1 MIGSANEGLY
11 GVLTKEQ
18 NQKVFEADI
27 RMETMMVICRKGVS
41 GETERMD
48 GDQDPGPDGAPCH
61 LTL

>member
-1 MIGSANEGLY
+1 LY

-27 RMETMMVICRKGVS
+27 RMETMMVICGKGVS

-48 GDQDPGPDGAPCH
+48 GDRFPDPAGAPCP